1 MDSVKCVNS
10 VHRRIGGLES
20 ENLKALSE
28 KYVHRRIGGLEM
40 CWKNSPRIIAALRR
54 IGGLENDADLH
65 LFDRAVHRRIGGLEK
80 TRTAP
85 MVG

>member
-1 MDSVKCVNS
+1 MINRRMTNKQN
-10 VHRRIGGLES
+10 VH
-20 ENLKALSE
+20 
-28 KYVHRRIGGLEM
+28 
-40 CWKNSPRIIAALRR
+40 RR